1 MKEVTRYIIKE
12 FLENEL
18 ITKYEYFD
26 FKEYD
31 EKYWK
36 LVKTKNRDIGFRYTR
51 SIITVYPFPK
61 N

>member
-12 FLENEL
+12 FLENQL

-36 LVKTKNRDIGFRYTR
+36 LVKTKNRA
-51 SIITVYPFPK
+51 
-61 N
+61 